1 MIYDLITLKTN
12 PEKWSYNN
20 LKLSFTFSLGLSFG
34 KSVIAQLFIYCR
46 LYMRQWFWGIAI
58 NLRSV

>member
-20 LKLSFTFSLGLSFG
+20 LRLSFTFSLGLSFG
-34 KSVIAQLFIYCR
+34 KGVITQFFIYFV
-46 LYMRQWFWGIAI
+46 YT
-58 NLRSV
+58 

>member
-20 LKLSFTFSLGLSFG
+20 LRLSFTFSLGLSFG
-34 KSVIAQLFIYCR
+34 KGVIAQFFIYCC
-46 LYMRQWFWGIAI
+46 LYMRQWF
-58 NLRSV
+58 